1 MSQKEYQYLTTARDF
16 LVLGEMD
23 KACVHYAK
31 VSQDHPGEVAEA
43 EFFEAY
49 MGYQSLLEANDAAS
63 AVNAFKAMAAC
74 VENAVKCVK
83 ESDVEE
89 IGKVLILTA
98 MVETYAPITRYLYTR
113 RISTSSSTIETG
125 VLGLYAL
132 GDAIKN
138 AFGANPETMMQAAEA
153 WKEGVS
159 IQQQFHA
166 YKYQG
171 ARAEDY
177 VAKIQKVEPNYTM
190 PSKAGCISVA
200 K

>member
-132 GDAIKN
+132 GDAIKK
-138 AFGANPETMMQAAEA
+138 AFGSNPETMKQAAEA

-177 VAKIQKVEPNYTM
+177 AAKIQKVEPNYTM

>member
-1 MSQKEYQYLTTARDF
+1 MSQKEYQYLAAARSF

-23 KACVHYAK
+23 NALTHYAK

-43 EFFEAY
+43 TFFEAY
-49 MGYQSLLEANDAAS
+49 LGYQSLLEANHAAS
-63 AVNAFKAMAAC
+63 AVNAFKTMAAS
-74 VENAVKCVK
+74 VEDAVKCVK
-83 ESDVEE
+83 ESDKEE
-89 IGKVLILTA
+89 IEKLLIVTA
-98 MVETYAPITRYLYTR
+98 MVQAYAPITRYLYTK

-132 GDAIKN
+132 GDAIKE
-138 AFGANPETMMQAAEA
+138 AFGTNTETMKQAAEA

-159 IQQQFHA
+159 IQQQFYA

-171 ARAEDY
+171 VRAEDY
-177 VAKIQKVEPNYTM
+177 AAKIQKVEPNYTM
-190 PSKAGCISVA
+190 PSKTGCISVA

>member
-1 MSQKEYQYLTTARDF
+1 MSQKEYQDLKTARSF

-23 KACVHYAK
+23 NACAHYAK
-31 VSQDHPGEVAEA
+31 VSQDHPEEVAEA
-43 EFFEAY
+43 EFFVAY
-49 MGYQSLLEANDAAS
+49 WAYQDLLAENDAAS

-83 ESDVEE
+83 ESDEEE
-89 IGKVLILTA
+89 IGKILIVTA

-138 AFGANPETMMQAAEA
+138 AFGANPETMKQAAEA

-159 IQQQFHA
+159 IQRQFHA